1 MEGEALQE
9 LRSRRDELRTELA
22 AIGELRPGS
31 LVGRYRKCGK
41 ANCHCAQEGAPG
53 HGPSWSLTR
62 QVGHQ
67 TKTRIIPAGPAVLR
81 TQTQIAE
88 YRRFRELSRE
98 LVELSEQLCDAQLVE
113 EKGAPAEAAEKRGS
127 VRTSKRRSAKKSKPS

>member
-53 HGPSWSLTR
+53 HGPSWSLTHR
-62 QVGHQ
+62 VGGK
-67 TKTRIIPAGPAVLR
+67 TLTRIIPQALVAR
-81 TQTQIAE
+81 TKAQIAE
-88 YRRFRELSRE
+88 YRRLRELTRQ
-98 LVELSEQLCDAQLVE
+98 LVEVSERLSDAQLRQSADASQE
-113 EKGAPAEAAEKRGS
+113 AEKKGP
-127 VRTSKRRSAKKSKPS
+127 SKRPSKRKSQERSRR